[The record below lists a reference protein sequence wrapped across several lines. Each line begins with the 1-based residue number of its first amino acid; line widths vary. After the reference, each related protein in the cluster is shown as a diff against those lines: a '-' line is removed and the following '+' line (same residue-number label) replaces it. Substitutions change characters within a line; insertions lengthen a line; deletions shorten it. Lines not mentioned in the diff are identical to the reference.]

1 MNFIFPYFGNNIPN
15 RLIFF
20 RCVETT
26 NQTTFIILCSFLHH
40 STPKNHRRCGMPNC
54 FRPSFPRDIIIDS
67 SIFKFPPIDGLSWQ
81 PGIGEIQ
88 GVSNTWM
95 VGEME
100 KLEEMDD
107 LGVPPFQETSMC
119 NSKNSD
125 ITWECGVSYFQVS
138 TTNHI

>member
-1 MNFIFPYFGNNIPN
+1 
-15 RLIFF
+15 
-20 RCVETT
+20 
-26 NQTTFIILCSFLHH
+26 
-40 STPKNHRRCGMPNC
+40 MPNC